1 MLCQCVEP
9 RLLYIPDNGNGQL
22 EQGCSLFL
30 SESKKGELG
39 RRQPAVLT
47 LGFPGSV
54 LLSRRVQTSG
64 DALSSASQSPAS
76 PSLLFQK

>member
-1 MLCQCVEP
+1 MLCQRTEP
-9 RLLYIPDNGNGQL
+9 RLLYIPDNGTGQR
-22 EQGCSLFL
+22 EQGSSLFL

-47 LGFPGSV
+47 LGFPGSG

>member
-1 MLCQCVEP
+1 MLCQRVEP
-9 RLLYIPDNGNGQL
+9 RLLYIPDNENGQL
-22 EQGCSLFL
+22 EQRCSLFL

-47 LGFPGSV
+47 LGLPGSV
-54 LLSRRVQTSG
+54 LLRRCVQTLG
-64 DALSSASQSPAS
+64 DALSSANQSPAS

>member
-1 MLCQCVEP
+1 MLCQRVEP
-9 RLLYIPDNGNGQL
+9 RLLYIPDNGKGQL

-64 DALSSASQSPAS
+64 DALSSSSQSPAS